1 MLRSRQNRQ
10 CDAVSLA
17 STLLSRQ
24 LPLFLEIFITNR
36 LRSDMKTGLLRI
48 MQYLWDISDVAWSHS
63 AGPCMCSTLRSL
75 IKARLQFMTGGYQ
88 WHLAVRW
95 MWTHCCSHRAY
106 SLIHKVP
113 HFFTSLSLQHL
124 FTQMFSRFFTL
135 FVLFS
140 LLRHSREETVSAGFL
155 HGKIGEFKGQL
166 HVASLCYCTAVPIV
180 INAAKLEKKE
190 QGCSVQ
196 MSEANRW
203 AESMFGFW
211 AGVLNVAFPPL
222 AHLSW
227 SVTIWIKVI
236 THKWL
241 HC

>member
-1 MLRSRQNRQ
+1 MDISGTWQSDG
-10 CDAVSLA
+10 CGHTAVLTVLTHLFIKFHIFS
-17 STLLSRQ
+17 LLSPSSIYSRRC
-24 LPLFLEIFITNR
+24 FLI
-36 LRSDMKTGLLRI
+36 
-48 MQYLWDISDVAWSHS
+48 
-63 AGPCMCSTLRSL
+63 
-75 IKARLQFMTGGYQ
+75 
-88 WHLAVRW
+88 
-95 MWTHCCSHRAY
+95 
-106 SLIHKVP
+106 
-113 HFFTSLSLQHL
+113 
-124 FTQMFSRFFTL
+124 FFTL